1 MKGPM
6 PYVRS
11 MGSLSGQDGKVPVL
25 PVSNS
30 LANRP
35 GLGGW
40 PCSAGAGFSD
50 LPGEPCESFKVVLEG
65 LPGVEVILVVK
76 DSDRA
81 LVTGPDDYP
90 EHGQVMLSL
99 AEGQN
104 LGLCGG
110 VHPIEVDTVEVRQHL
125 FQVLGPVP
133 DALMTMMPVVD
144 DPDMAVTFL
153 VESPADSYEVLRFS
167 APSAMVIK
175 SESAAELCSPYGEGP
190 AGGSSSLNILG
201 P

>member
-1 MKGPM
+1 
-6 PYVRS
+6 
-11 MGSLSGQDGKVPVL
+11 
-25 PVSNS
+25 
-30 LANRP
+30 
-35 GLGGW
+35 
-40 PCSAGAGFSD
+40 
-50 LPGEPCESFKVVLEG
+50 
-65 LPGVEVILVVK
+65 
-76 DSDRA
+76 
-81 LVTGPDDYP
+81 
-90 EHGQVMLSL
+90 MLSL

-153 VESPADSYEVLRFS
+153 MESPADSYEVLGFS

-175 SESAAELCSPYGEGP
+175 SESAAELCSSYGEGP